1 MSKAQLFFIAILI
14 LIIIALPYCLKS
26 EEFKPTSS
34 LYSDIRAKKIGDLV
48 SVLIFEN
55 ASASNVSQTTT
66 KKNDK
71 FSIDTGPGSGKLDFI
86 PLFGASGEN
95 KNEYDGQ
102 GETKRMGDL
111 KARMTCT
118 VVGIRE
124 NGDLI
129 IEGNRVIGVNEDK
142 ETLTLSGVV
151 RSQDINSDNSVYSY
165 NIADAKITY
174 KGKGPAST
182 AKRPGIL
189 TRIINWIL

>member
-1 MSKAQLFFIAILI
+1 
-14 LIIIALPYCLKS
+14 LKS
-26 EEFKPTSS
+26 EEFKPAAS
-34 LYSDIRAKKIGDLV
+34 LFSDFKAKKVGDLV
-48 SVLIFEN
+48 TVLIFEN
-55 ASASNVSQTTT
+55 TQATNVSQTTT
-66 KKNDK
+66 KKSDK
-71 FSIDTGPGSGKLDFI
+71 FSINTGPGTGKLDFL

-111 KARMTCT
+111 KAKMTCT
-118 VVGIRE
+118 VVGIKE

-151 RSQDINSDNSVYSY
+151 RPQDVASDNSVFSY

-174 KGKGPAST
+174 KGKGAANT
-182 AKRPGIL
+182 GRRPGLL